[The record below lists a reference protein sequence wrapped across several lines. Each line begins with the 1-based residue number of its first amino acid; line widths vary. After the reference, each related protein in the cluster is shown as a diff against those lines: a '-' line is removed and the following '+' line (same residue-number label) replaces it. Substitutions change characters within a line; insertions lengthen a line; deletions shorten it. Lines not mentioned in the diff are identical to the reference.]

1 MNFACYL
8 HVCYWIDKEHT
19 VFSLSLDIHISYVG
33 GEQQLPNPL
42 SEYPGLYTDL
52 KEVA

>member
-8 HVCYWIDKEHT
+8 HVCYWIDNEHT
-19 VFSLSLDIHISYVG
+19 VFSLSLGIHISYVG
-33 GEQQLPNPL
+33 EEQQLPNPL
-42 SEYPGLYTDL
+42 SECPGLYTDL